1 MYQGAMFVEVKNDPP
16 HSESD
21 LKYEQSDLD
30 TRTGILSDFYSQ
42 HHFTGNRRNQS
53 VSEERRS
60 QKFKEW
66 MGKDK
71 KVLDLGCR
79 DGILTRH
86 FIDQNEVTG
95 MDIDK
100 MALEDCK
107 KNLNIETKWADFS
120 LQIPLPTSSFDVIV
134 AGETLEHLPYPA
146 ITLSE
151 ISRILIPDGL
161 FIGSVPNSYHLKNRL
176 RVLKGRL
183 IEYDQTHLRAYSVML
198 LRQYLEKNFV
208 LEELISCRGRSA
220 FLSIAWF
227 GRDLV
232 WKCLNKK

>member
-42 HHFTGNRRNQS
+42 HHFTKNRRNQS

>member
-1 MYQGAMFVEVKNDPP
+1 MLVKEKNDPL

-21 LKYEQSDLD
+21 LKYEQPSLD

-42 HHFTGNRRNQS
+42 HHFSGNRRNQS
-53 VSEERRS
+53 ISEERRS

-66 MGKDK
+66 MGENK

-79 DGILTRH
+79 DGTLTRH

-100 MALEDCK
+100 VALEDCK
-107 KNLNIETKWADFS
+107 KNLNLETKWADFS

-151 ISRILIPDGL
+151 ISRILIPNGL
-161 FIGSVPNSYHLKNRL
+161 FVGSVPNSYHLKNRL

-183 IEYDQTHLRAYSVML
+183 IDYDQTHLRAYNVTL
-198 LRQYLEKNFV
+198 LRQHLEKEFV
-208 LEELISCRGRSA
+208 IEELTSCRGRSA
-220 FLSIAWF
+220 FLSISWF

-232 WKCLNKK
+232 WKCRNKK